1 MTGRTFVYCRVSTTE
16 QTTDNQMNAIKTRGY
31 ADVPA
36 HRIISEVV
44 SGATPAASRKEF
56 GKLVDRMEQ
65 GDTLVV
71 LKVDRLGR
79 DAIDVLTTVRG
90 LLASGIRVI
99 SLDLPCPDLS
109 TSEGQM
115 MLGMFTVFAEFEK
128 NRIRERT
135 QEALDRKKAEGVK
148 LGRPIATETTKRVQ
162 LCKSQG
168 LSQAQ
173 TAMHTKLSIATVKRH
188 WNKAVEKHESYREN
202 C

>member
-1 MTGRTFVYCRVSTTE
+1 MTGRTFIYCRVSTTE
-16 QTTDNQMNAIKTRGY
+16 QTAENQVSAIKARGY
-31 ADVPA
+31 DKVPA
-36 HRIISEVV
+36 NRVISETV
-44 SGATPAASRKEF
+44 SGATPTASRKAF
-56 GKLVDRMEQ
+56 AKLVDRMEE

-79 DAIDVLTTVRG
+79 DAIDVLSTVKS
-90 LLASGIRVI
+90 LLASGIRVV

-148 LGRPIATETTKRVQ
+148 LGRPVAVETTKRVQ

-168 LSQAQ
+168 LSQSQ
-173 TAMHTKLSIATVKRH
+173 TATHTGLSIATVKRH
-188 WNKAVEKHESYREN
+188 WNG
-202 C
+202 